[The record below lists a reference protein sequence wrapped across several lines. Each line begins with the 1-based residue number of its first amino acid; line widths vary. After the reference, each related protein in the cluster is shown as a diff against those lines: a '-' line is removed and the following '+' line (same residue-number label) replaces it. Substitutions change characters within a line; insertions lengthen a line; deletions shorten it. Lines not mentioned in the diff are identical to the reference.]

1 LATEI
6 PQAPRARLGIRE
18 QTGAG
23 PGADHALAIQEFT
36 ITNPG
41 LGLTCFFEV
50 VNIQSAVNQQWGRDN
65 SRITV
70 IYKIAWANRFVA
82 RALLL
87 GMTTRQ
93 TAAVPAHVPAV
104 VPYLSRNPLPHQWI
118 EAESQN
124 LYCTA
129 ITNTEGLVPITQP
142 FCYEEAL
149 ITCNYEQL
157 PFDVRSD
164 ASITVDFPDEAGLE
178 RWVEFGDRHSTGRL
192 IKAYGLGA
200 VFCNEPGAALPNPA
214 LAAGA
219 ADPRRP
225 VMNGQLYPI
234 YEDTIP
240 YVWHQVPLEFAPLSV
255 AADMQNKMNSIT
267 FDGYPPRTLLYMG
280 YRLVRTRLPQT
291 WDGFFPDTTRAVN
304 IQYEMKYQRN
314 GWDKMPDPIQMMRWY
329 PVRMSRDLAKTMLE
343 EDDFANLFRP
353 L

>member
-1 LATEI
+1 MIEEFTLVNEA
-6 PQAPRARLGIRE
+6 LGIS
-18 QTGAG
+18 
-23 PGADHALAIQEFT
+23 
-36 ITNPG
+36 
-41 LGLTCFFEV
+41 CFFEV
-50 VNIQSAVNQQWGRDN
+50 LNIQTAANQTWGRDN

-70 IYKIAWANRFVA
+70 IYKIAWADRFVA

-87 GMTTRQ
+87 GETRREEI
-93 TAAVPAHVPAV
+93 TIAGPIV
-104 VPYLSRNPLPHQWI
+104 VPYLTRNPLPHQWI
-118 EAESQN
+118 EAEADN

-129 ITNTEGLVPITQP
+129 ITNTEGLVPQTQP
-142 FCYEEAL
+142 TCYQQAM

-157 PFDVRSD
+157 PFDVMDD
-164 ASITVDFPDEAGLE
+164 AGVTTGGFPDEATLL

-200 VFCNEPGAALPNPA
+200 VFCNQPDAALPNPA
-214 LAAGA
+214 IAAGA
-219 ADPRRP
+219 ADPNRP

-240 YVWHQVPLEFAPLSV
+240 YVWHQVPIAYAPFTV
-255 AADMQNKMNSIT
+255 AADMQNKMNSVE
-267 FDGYPPRTLLYMG
+267 FDGYPARTLLYMG
-280 YRLVRTRLPQT
+280 YRPVRTRLPQV
-291 WDGFFPDTTRAVN
+291 WDGAFPDLTRAVN
-304 IQYEMKYQRN
+304 IQYEFKYQRN